1 MQANEVLSGLVVSVN
16 VDNVFNKQPPNDPTY
31 TGIDNQNYNDYGR
44 SYFIGANYNFGRQKG
59 CPTRRVPCYS
69 LERSISCCG

>member
-44 SYFIGANYNFGRQKG
+44 SYFIGANYKFGR
-59 CPTRRVPCYS
+59 
-69 LERSISCCG
+69 